1 MESRELYGGKKWV
14 LSLERKAGIESQVR
28 RESGKKFQTVGAE
41 KEKADLTRGI
51 VKRFLSDDLRLRG
64 GA

>member
-28 RESGKKFQTVGAE
+28 RESGKEFQTVGAE
-41 KEKADLTRGI
+41 KVKAL
-51 VKRFLSDDLRLRG
+51 
-64 GA
+64 